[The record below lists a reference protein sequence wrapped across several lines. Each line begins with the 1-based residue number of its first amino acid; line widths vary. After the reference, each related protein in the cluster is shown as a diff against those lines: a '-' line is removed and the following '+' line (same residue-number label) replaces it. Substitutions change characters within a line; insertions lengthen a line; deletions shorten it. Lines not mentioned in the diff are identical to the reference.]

1 MAFLFHATKH
11 IFAHPTYLFA
21 AGRCESK
28 QHLACARA
36 SVCRVSECLVYFTG
50 WYYMC
55 ILTPYTPL
63 WRRSLRIKRA
73 SCWCKSWF
81 RNLDLMLCR
90 RTWNIFNRM
99 LKVNITVLTISTG
112 YKCEFLLRVNV
123 HDITAFTMFTLYDTT
138 FTICNVYRA
147 NLQVLTRSIQFI
159 FYCKY

>member
-1 MAFLFHATKH
+1 
-11 IFAHPTYLFA
+11 
-21 AGRCESK
+21 
-28 QHLACARA
+28 
-36 SVCRVSECLVYFTG
+36 
-50 WYYMC
+50 
-55 ILTPYTPL
+55 
-63 WRRSLRIKRA
+63 
-73 SCWCKSWF
+73 
-81 RNLDLMLCR
+81 
-90 RTWNIFNRM
+90 M